1 MKVTV
6 DLDIEE
12 IVDESRYN
20 ENTFKEEFTDTLK
33 YAVVNTQK
41 EQCTN
46 AVIAQIQKPV
56 AEQVQGIAEGI
67 AREILESDLKT
78 RKFQFRINYNS
89 TEATIGELIENVIQ
103 DYTRNQIVK
112 IVEEQA
118 KGLVNE
124 MRKRYDM
131 TFAAL
136 IVDNMRQQKLLA
148 DDRLAELLN
157 SSNNS

>member
-6 DLDIEE
+6 DLDIED
-12 IVDESRYN
+12 IVDECRYN

-33 YAVVNTQK
+33 YSVVNTLK

-46 AVIAQIQKPV
+46 AVLAQIQVPV

-67 AREILESDLKT
+67 AKEILESDLKT
-78 RKFQFRINYNS
+78 RKFNFRINYNS
-89 TEATIGELIENVIQ
+89 CEATIGELIEKVID
-103 DYTRNQIVK
+103 DYTKSK
-112 IVEEQA
+112 IVDIVQDQA
-118 KGLVNE
+118 KALVSE

-148 DDRLAELLN
+148 DDRLAELIAK
-157 SSNNS
+157 SNQM